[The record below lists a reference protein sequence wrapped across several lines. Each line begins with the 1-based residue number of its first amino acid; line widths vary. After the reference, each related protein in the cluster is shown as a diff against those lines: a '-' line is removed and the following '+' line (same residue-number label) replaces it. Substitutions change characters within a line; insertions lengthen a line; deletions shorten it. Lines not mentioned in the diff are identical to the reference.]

1 MSKKYFVYIS
11 SSLDDVKA
19 ERRELVRIVTELGAI
34 PVTTDAFDVSSEE
47 DRKIIHKLIEE
58 CDYFLNL
65 TAYRGGGAIGK
76 SFGLEFEYSC
86 AVKAGIP
93 VFALIIGEKARW
105 KASKKEKTNAA
116 QKAVTAFKKKLEGHV
131 HDTWINLTDLRQKAM
146 SLLNREMNLAP
157 RRGWVPATEAVEP
170 SVANELCRLL
180 RENETLRYQ
189 LRMYGPDA
197 VKSVHD
203 EIKHYLKVMAAN
215 KISLSFYYVDG
226 ENWENTRVFHYLK
239 LFRILAP
246 ELSTP
251 KTTVEISH
259 FLGIILNPDL
269 DRTVRKDYP
278 TPSNT
283 VKKIMSDFVLLKLVK
298 CTAKSAPDA
307 PPVDD
312 EDWELT
318 EYGQEAYA
326 VYRLHQLEKFLVKRQ
341 EGEEKP
347 EEEDSSTKI

>member
-11 SSLDDVKA
+11 SSQEDVKA
-19 ERRELVRIVTELGAI
+19 ERRELIKIVTELGAI
-34 PVTTDAFDVSSEE
+34 PITMDAFDVTMEE
-47 DRKIIHKLIEE
+47 ERKIIGKVIEE

-65 TAYRGGGAIGK
+65 TAYKGGGAVGK

-86 AVKAGIP
+86 AVRANVP

-116 QKAVTAFKKKLEGHV
+116 QKAVANFKKKLEGHT

-146 SLLNREMNLAP
+146 ALLNREMNLSP
-157 RRGWVPATEAVEP
+157 RRGWVPSTEAVEP
-170 SVANELCRLL
+170 CVANELCRLL
-180 RENETLRYQ
+180 RENEALRYQ
-189 LRMYGPDA
+189 IRMYGPDA
-197 VKSVHD
+197 VKKVQD

-226 ENWENTRVFHYLK
+226 DNWENTQVYHYLK

-283 VKKIMSDFVLLKLVK
+283 VKKIMSDFALLKLVK
-298 CTAKSAPDA
+298 CSAKTAPNAPV
-307 PPVDD
+307 VDD

-326 VYRLHQLEKFLVKRQ
+326 VYRLHQLEKFLVKRP
-341 EGEEKP
+341 ESEEKA
-347 EEEDSSTKI
+347 EDEDSSTKT